1 MDQQVYAMKI
11 SDIFN
16 VDVRKKIFGSV
27 NKKIKSIFP
36 SPDSLY
42 SKDIVKKH
50 ELIHTNVNNFN
61 LNNNIPANPVINIS
75 LGLTSWSCNKNPTTS
90 DINDVDSNNN
100 FNFPNSKKKYF
111 EEDNNNVNNAGSCN
125 GKNGHLGKNKKAL
138 GKIQYREKIIS
149 SSISND
155 NNTNNF
161 KNENFD
167 NFIEINK
174 SKLNGVD
181 GKNALNNQIIP
192 EADINSNET
201 TSTSSKDDN
210 FTTNNKQGEM
220 LMGKKDEKSFGE
232 LIEIIKFDSGKLS
245 GLNRL
250 TNPDNISCQ
259 EVNNSI
265 FNSSNLQA
273 FTSNGS
279 NSNLNNNKNL
289 FTCRESSRF
298 TFVDKNNT
306 SQSNSNNNRNNKHG
320 KSTENVEIPGFV
332 LELIQKKISR
342 QWLTKKFEF
351 MEDILFC
358 DELLQK
364 EYINENHWAEFILE
378 HKNIDTDKE
387 LIFDFEI
394 INKSLKHKFKTNYL
408 K

>member
-50 ELIHTNVNNFN
+50 ELIQSNVNNFN

-75 LGLTSWSCNKNPTTS
+75 LGLTSGSCNKNPTTS
-90 DINDVDSNNN
+90 DINDADSNNN

-167 NFIEINK
+167 NFIEIDK
-174 SKLNGVD
+174 SKFNGVD
-181 GKNALNNQIIP
+181 GKNALNNQNIP

-387 LIFDFEI
+387 LIFDFEM